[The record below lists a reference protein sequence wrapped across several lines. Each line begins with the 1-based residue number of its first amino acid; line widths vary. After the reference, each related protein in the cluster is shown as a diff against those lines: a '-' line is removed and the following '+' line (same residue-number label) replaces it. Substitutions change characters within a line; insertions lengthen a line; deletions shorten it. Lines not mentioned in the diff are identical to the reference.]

1 MCYNIIVTPKFEE
14 DINYYK
20 KKKKFTNITNDIG
33 EVIEELSQGRLIGD
47 EITNIKLSDKDGVYK
62 VRAINTN
69 TKQGKS
75 NGYRV
80 IYYAMKED
88 KTVYLLTVYYKKED
102 KNIPD
107 KKRIRAL
114 VEEYCTYL

>member
-1 MCYNIIVTPKFEE
+1 MCYNIVVTPKFEA

-20 KKKKFTNITNDIG
+20 KKKKFTKIIDDIG
-33 EVIEELSQGRLIGD
+33 EIIDDLSDGKMVGD
-47 EITNIKLSDKDGVYK
+47 EITDIKIPEQDSVYK
-62 VRAINTN
+62 VRAVNTN

-88 KTVYLLTVYYKKED
+88 RTVYLLTVYYKKESN
-102 KNIPD
+102 NIPN
-107 KKRIRAL
+107 KKMIKSL
-114 VEEYCTYL
+114 IEEYCVYE